1 MERGIVLVGL
11 NHRSAPVEVRERVAF
26 ANGRLEPPL
35 RRLVAVAGVAEGAIL
50 STCNRV
56 EVLAC
61 GPDPTALGAALPGF
75 LASEHGVP
83 EPALAGHLYTHTDR
97 EAVRH
102 LFRVAASLD
111 SMVVGE
117 PQILGQLKEQYAA
130 AAAAGASGQILH
142 RCFHRSFSVAKRIRR
157 ETRIAER
164 AVSIGSAA
172 VELSRSIFD
181 RLADKSALL
190 LGAGTMGELTAR
202 QLLAQGVG
210 SVMVANRTFDR
221 AIDVART
228 LGAMPVPWD
237 RLPRYLPL
245 ADLVIAAAS
254 GEEFL
259 LPRAAIEEAMHE
271 RRHRAMF
278 LIDLAVPRALD
289 PAVNQLDN
297 VYLYDID
304 DLEGVVTQ
312 NRGAR
317 AREAAKAETIVDA
330 EVDTF
335 WRWYTSL
342 DVVPTIV
349 ALRER
354 VEAIR
359 RYEVERSLAA
369 LGALDPRQ
377 REALERLTQAIV
389 NKVLHAPLTALR
401 RHRADPA
408 EAFYVE
414 AARRLFR
421 LGTGATGEAS
431 EERSARSA
439 RAPDG
444 PPGEAERESARAGRR
459 GLGRAAEDARELG
472 RSARSA
478 RAPDG
483 PPDEL
488 EDLDPDDEDT

>member
-1 MERGIVLVGL
+1 MQRGIVLVGL
-11 NHRSAPVEVRERVAF
+11 NHRSAPVEVREQVAF
-26 ANGRLEPPL
+26 QNGQLGPAL
-35 RRLVAVAGVAEGAIL
+35 RRLMDLEGVHEGTIV

-56 EVLAC
+56 EVIAC
-61 GPDPTALGAALPGF
+61 GADPTRLSALLPRF
-75 LASEHGVP
+75 LAGEHDLT
-83 EPALAGHLYTHTDR
+83 ETALAAHLYTHADR

-117 PQILGQLKEQYAA
+117 PQILGQMKEQYAA
-130 AAAAGASGQILH
+130 AAAVGASGQILH
-142 RCFHRSFSVAKRIRR
+142 RCFHRSFSVAKRIRS
-157 ETRIAER
+157 ETAVAEK

-172 VELSRSIFD
+172 VELSRGIFD

-228 LGAMPVPWD
+228 LCAMPVPWD

-271 RRHRAMF
+271 RRYRAMF

-304 DLEGVVTQ
+304 DLEGVVAQ
-312 NRGAR
+312 NKGAR
-317 AREAAKAETIVDA
+317 AREAVKAETIIDA
-330 EVDTF
+330 EVDAF
-335 WRWYTSL
+335 WRWFTSL

-349 ALRER
+349 ALRDKVEGIRRRELARALAAVGDADPRVGEVLER
-354 VEAIR
+354 VT
-359 RYEVERSLAA
+359 S
-369 LGALDPRQ
+369 
-377 REALERLTQAIV
+377 AIV
-389 NKVLHAPLTALR
+389 NKILHGPLTALR
-401 RHRADPA
+401 RHEAQA
-408 EAFYVE
+408 GEAFYVD

-421 LGTGATGEAS
+421 LGA
-431 EERSARSA
+431 
-439 RAPDG
+439 
-444 PPGEAERESARAGRR
+444 
-459 GLGRAAEDARELG
+459 
-472 RSARSA
+472 
-478 RAPDG
+478 
-483 PPDEL
+483 
-488 EDLDPDDEDT
+488 DPDDEED

>member
-11 NHRSAPVEVRERVAF
+11 NHRTAPVEVRERVAF
-26 ANGRLEPPL
+26 ANGCLEPSL
-35 RRLVAVAGVAEGAIL
+35 RRLMAVAGVAEGAIL

-61 GPDPTALGAALPGF
+61 GPDPVALGAALPGF
-75 LASEHGVP
+75 LARDRGVP
-83 EPALAGHLYTHTDR
+83 EPALAAHLYTHGNR

-202 QLLAQGVG
+202 QLLTEGVG
-210 SVMVANRTFDR
+210 AMMVANRTFDR

-228 LGAMPVPWD
+228 LGATPVPWES
-237 RLPRYLPL
+237 LPRYLPL
-245 ADLVIAAAS
+245 ADLVVAAAS
-254 GEEFL
+254 GEDFL
-259 LPRAAIEEAMHE
+259 LHRAAVEEAMRE

-278 LIDLAVPRALD
+278 LIDLAVPRALE
-289 PAVNQLDN
+289 PALNQLDN

-304 DLEGVVTQ
+304 DLEGVVAQ

-317 AREAAKAETIVDA
+317 AREAAKAETIVEA
-330 EVDTF
+330 EVDAF
-335 WRWYTSL
+335 WRWFTSL
-342 DVVPTIV
+342 DAVPTIV
-349 ALRER
+349 ALREQ

-359 RYEVERSLAA
+359 RHEIERLLPA

-377 REALERLTQAIV
+377 REALERLTRAIV
-389 NKVLHAPLTALR
+389 NKVLHGPLTALR

-408 EAFYVE
+408 EALYVE
-414 AARRLFR
+414 AARRLFH
-421 LGTGATGEAS
+421 LGAGEAGES
-431 EERSARSA
+431 E
-439 RAPDG
+439 D
-444 PPGEAERESARAGRR
+444 
-459 GLGRAAEDARELG
+459 
-472 RSARSA
+472 
-478 RAPDG
+478 
-483 PPDEL
+483 
-488 EDLDPDDEDT
+488 DDEDA